1 MTIAGMKKRYIFL
14 VGVEEDWRMPN
25 TYVLEQVDI
34 FVDLTP
40 EQLSLIDDI
49 CREKNFQQ
57 GEVIFEENSPSRE
70 FYIIMDGEVEIQV
83 DPDTIGDGSAD
94 NYQPSTIAVLRRG
107 QSFGEVAIVDPGVR
121 SASARCGS
129 ETCRLLVIGREDFLG
144 LLEDDYQMGFVVMRN
159 FAADLALK
167 IRQTNLLVR
176 ESLIQ

>member
-1 MTIAGMKKRYIFL
+1 MAY
-14 VGVEEDWRMPN
+14 

-34 FVDLTP
+34 FQDLTT
-40 EQLSLIDDI
+40 EQLALINEI
-49 CREKNFQQ
+49 CNEQSYNQ

-70 FYIIMDGEVEIQV
+70 FCIIMDGEVEIQV
-83 DPDTIGDGSAD
+83 DPDTIGSGQND
-94 NYQPSTIAVLRRG
+94 YQPSTIAVLRRG

-129 ETCRLLVIGREDFLG
+129 KTCKLLVIDRDDFLK
-144 LLEDDYQMGFVVMRN
+144 LLSDDYQMGFVIMRN

-176 ESLIQ
+176 ESLM